1 MSAYFK
7 IEGMKELQKS
17 LERLG
22 KVPQKHVTSSSK
34 KGMNI
39 VLKQSRATAPVDTG
53 QLKKGMKLIG
63 EKSKEKG
70 KKVYRVVFDRKMN
83 DLFQKKNKD
92 GKITGYYPISQEYG
106 FFSKSGRYIPGYRFI
121 HNSLTDNARKMEK
134 TIVSTMKTKI
144 DAEIAKGGLK

>member
-1 MSAYFK
+1 
-7 IEGMKELQKS
+7 MKELQKS

-39 VLKQSRATAPVDTG
+39 VLRQSRATAPVDTG
-53 QLKKGMKLIG
+53 QLKKGMKLTG

-134 TIVSTMKTKI
+134 TIVSTMKKKI
-144 DAEIAKGGLK
+144 DDEIGKVRLK

>member
-134 TIVSTMKTKI
+134 TIVSTMKAKI